1 VAGEKVAPL
10 ALTEATPL
18 GEKIPDEFAFAATR
32 DFELGMQGCIV
43 DNKAYGFPVIFRFPL
58 HVSVPTLDSTN
69 PQIPVVERDDGTLER
84 KGDPAPRHT
93 QCKDLSVKNPAPIPA
108 GYYPNI
114 PKITEY
120 LPSNPGEEKWVRH
133 RWKNNSA
140 SMHPIHVHGYRFI
153 VLSRNG
159 QKEPI
164 QGWKD
169 TADLPPYGTLEYA
182 LKLDGYPG
190 EWLYH
195 CHFEVH
201 METGFL
207 SSMIV
212 HDPKS
217 SETTPESLPST
228 GHSHIH

>member
-1 VAGEKVAPL
+1 MLFDFDDAESHSAF
-10 ALTEATPL
+10 ALRDFGRAL
-18 GEKIPDEFAFAATR
+18 GPFEPPSFAFAPGPSAMA
-32 DFELGMQGCIV
+32 LGHG
-43 DNKAYGFPVIFRFPL
+43 GGL
-58 HVSVPTLDSTN
+58 HLVREGDKYVASCALPGVR
-69 PQIPVVERDDGTLER
+69 RDDITLER
-84 KGDPAPRHT
+84 KGSEAPRHT
-93 QCKDLSVKNPAPIPA
+93 QCKDLAVKNPAPIPP
-108 GYYPNI
+108 GFYPNI
-114 PKITEY
+114 PKLTEY
-120 LPSNPGEEKWVRH
+120 LPANPGEEKWIRH

-164 QGWKD
+164 HGWKD

-182 LKLDGYPG
+182 IKLEGYPG

-207 SSMIV
+207 GSMIV
-212 HDPKS
+212 HDPRS
-217 SETTPESLPST
+217 PETTPESLPDT
-228 GHSHIH
+228 GHSHHAQ